1 MEALSLSVTP
11 STITDYLL
19 LTLRADEDLADIKK
33 WFLGEPAP
41 SQYPSSPWGW
51 VEWTGGRQ
59 TPSTV
64 SNKMGVEDTFFVVVV
79 SKHPSSKQAETNV
92 MSYVETVETSFA
104 SDRTLDGNVAYSHV
118 SNREKQKQFMG
129 DHSIVAA
136 RITIHTIRKKQS

>member
-1 MEALSLSVTP
+1 LTVTP

-19 LTLRADEDLADIKK
+19 ATLRADSNLSDIKK

-64 SNKMGVEDTFFVVVV
+64 SNKMSVEDTLFVVVV
-79 SKHPSSKQAETNV
+79 SKHPSHEQAETNV
-92 MSYVETVETSFA
+92 MGYVEAIESSIV
-104 SDRTLDGNVAYSHV
+104 SDRTLDGNVAYCYV
-118 SNREKQKQFMG
+118 SNREKQKQFMN
-129 DHSIVAA
+129 DYSIVAC
-136 RITIHTIRKKQS
+136 RLTVTTKRKK

>member
-1 MEALSLSVTP
+1 MITTP
-11 STITDYLL
+11 KTITDYLL
-19 LTLRADEDLADIKK
+19 LTLRANSNLSAIKK

-59 TPSTV
+59 APGTV
-64 SNKMGVEDTFFVVVV
+64 ANTINVEDQFYIVVVH
-79 SKHPSSKQAETNV
+79 KHPSFEKAEETV
-92 MSYVETVETSFA
+92 MGYVETIESSLA
-104 SDRTLDGNVAYSHV
+104 SDRTLDGNVGYSFV

-136 RITIHTIRKKQS
+136 RLTLQTRRRKT

>member
-1 MEALSLSVTP
+1 MTVTP

-19 LTLRADEDLADIKK
+19 ATLRADSNLSDIKK

-64 SNKMGVEDTFFVVVV
+64 SNKMSVEDTLFVVVV
-79 SKHPSSKQAETNV
+79 SKHPSHEQAETNV
-92 MSYVETVETSFA
+92 MGYVEAIESSIV
-104 SDRTLDGNVAYSHV
+104 SDRTLDGNVAYCYV
-118 SNREKQKQFMG
+118 SNREKQKQFMN
-129 DHSIVAA
+129 DYSIVAC
-136 RITIHTIRKKQS
+136 RLTVTTKRKK